1 MRPVAHTG
9 ENRNAY
15 GILVGKPEGK
25 NRLVALGVGLKVLLQ
40 WILHGRAWPG
50 LIWFMRYTV
59 GGICWM
65 R

>member
-40 WILHGRAWPG
+40 WILHGRA
-50 LIWFMRYTV
+50 
-59 GGICWM
+59 
-65 R
+65 